1 MIANGNGNPEL
12 CVANLLQTIRGE
24 VPLERVKGVDPSIF
38 DKTSGDAVT
47 QARTDIT
54 WLLKTY
60 EPRFNLKNV
69 DIPALIAE
77 RGAFTIHADGSV

>member
-1 MIANGNGNPEL
+1 MIATGNGNPEL

-24 VPLERVKGVDPSIF
+24 IPLERLKGIDPSIF
-38 DKTSGDAVT
+38 DKPSAAAVPQT
-47 QARTDIT
+47 RADIA